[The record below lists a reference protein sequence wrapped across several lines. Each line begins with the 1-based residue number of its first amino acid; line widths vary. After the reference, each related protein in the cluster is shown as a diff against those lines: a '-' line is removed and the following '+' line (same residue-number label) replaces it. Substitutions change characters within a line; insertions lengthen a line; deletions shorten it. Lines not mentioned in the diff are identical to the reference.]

1 MIERGLLAGTWM
13 AAVGFAAFV
22 LMLEAGLPVETAR
35 SHLLLLMVLMQNVDA
50 FNARSET
57 LSVFRNPLSNNPL
70 LAVGVAAA
78 LLLHVGAMYVPL
90 MQRVLA
96 VGPITADQ
104 WILFPAVALSLLVV
118 MELHKLGWKRRQRNG
133 EPRRLQPAT

>member
-1 MIERGLLAGTWM
+1 
-13 AAVGFAAFV
+13 
-22 LMLEAGLPVETAR
+22 MLEAGLPVETAR

-70 LAVGVAAA
+70 LAVGVAIA
-78 LLLHVGAMYVPL
+78 LLLHVGAMYLAV

-96 VGPITADQ
+96 VGPITANE
-104 WILFPAVALSLLVV
+104 WIFFPALALSLLVV

-133 EPRRLQPAT
+133 GARRMQPAT